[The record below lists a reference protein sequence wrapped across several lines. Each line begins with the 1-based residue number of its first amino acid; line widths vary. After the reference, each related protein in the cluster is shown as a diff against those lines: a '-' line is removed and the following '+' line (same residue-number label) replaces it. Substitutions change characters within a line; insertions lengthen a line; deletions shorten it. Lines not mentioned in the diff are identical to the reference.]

1 MAIVTI
7 CVRETQILN
16 HEIEIQTE
24 NGAGKDVA
32 ELMNHIEKNGLE
44 NIEEYV
50 ENVKGIKITETII
63 EDCPNNDDVSYETWI
78 DDVKGTI

>member
-1 MAIVTI
+1 MS
-7 CVRETQILN
+7 QSL
-16 HEIEIQTE
+16 Q
-24 NGAGKDVA
+24 GL
-32 ELMNHIEKNGLE
+32 LMQ
-44 NIEEYV
+44 YV